1 MTKKDV
7 RKLSL
12 IIILGYMASLSVIP
26 IIKAESIT
34 LDGIVTET
42 SWVEWI
48 SDIGYPSYNIYYTT
62 DDSDVCLGIILE
74 GDTPDIKLAFRADAS
89 DFLLKIVDGVLSF
102 YPGDSSNPNWWG
114 SKRTGLPSGVE
125 LASGVTDGKHS
136 IEVKI
141 SKEMLGGYSDNM
153 PDSFPLWV
161 MNSASDSSVP
171 NYYPDNRGDW
181 WFYDMESGRERV
193 YDLEDVPSFHVPEY
207 PLGTILSLLTMIAA
221 LGIMSKKMPKL

>member
-26 IIKAESIT
+26 IIRAESIT
-34 LDGIVTET
+34 LDGIVSET

-62 DDSDVCLGIILE
+62 DDSNIYLGIILE
-74 GDTPDIKLAFRADAS
+74 GDTSDIKFAFRADAS
-89 DFLLKIVDGVLSF
+89 DFYIKIVDGVLSF
-102 YPGDSSNPNWWG
+102 YPGDSSRPNWWG
-114 SKRTGLPSGVE
+114 PKRVGLPSGVE
-125 LASGVTDGKHS
+125 LVSGITDGKHS

-141 SKEMLGGYSDNM
+141 SKEILGGYSENM

-171 NYYPDNRGDW
+171 NYYPDFRRDW
-181 WFYDMESGRERV
+181 WFYDMDSGRGLV
-193 YDLEDVPSFHVPEY
+193 YEPEDVPTFTTPEY
-207 PLGTILSLLTMIAA
+207 PLGTILSLISMIAA
-221 LGIMSKKMPKL
+221 WGIMSKRVPKL